1 LDFVHC
7 VDETMAFQKF
17 APFLSKAKEA
27 RYPVDPLD
35 KLFSVTE
42 YHTNTKL
49 VQICNWKQ
57 IKLTD

>member
-1 LDFVHC
+1 
-7 VDETMAFQKF
+7 MAFQKF

-57 IKLTD
+57 IKLTY